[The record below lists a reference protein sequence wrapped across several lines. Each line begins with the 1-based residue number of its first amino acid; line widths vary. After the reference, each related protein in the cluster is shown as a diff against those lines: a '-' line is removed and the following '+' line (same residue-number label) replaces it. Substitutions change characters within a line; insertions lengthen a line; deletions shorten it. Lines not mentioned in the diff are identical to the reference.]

1 MKVLIIGGMGIIGG
15 AITEAAAK
23 KSEMDVYVC
32 SRRHLFGKYLNLRV
46 KGIQGDWRDD
56 SFAKHIVADNYD
68 VIVDTQI
75 FTKKQLIRS
84 LNIVNGHCK
93 QFVYISTD
101 SVYVHPAKDKT
112 EDEPIDLKKLK
123 WKYGF
128 DKRDAELY
136 LSHYGNN
143 YFFYWTVIRPT
154 VTFGDTRLPVGF
166 ASKRDTNTLVN
177 RILDGKPVLLFDDI
191 NTKHAICH
199 TSIFGSAVANLFL
212 NENAK
217 NQAFHVSDDKAYTY
231 LEVFHVIEDILGIK
245 GNYVHL
251 SSRYL
256 KKYNKNIYE
265 EMIYDKDPEFTL
277 DNTKIKTVSPE
288 TNYHPDIHKILKSTV
303 TRLKQT
309 AESDSEYEILTDL
322 LLLKYKKA
330 IKNDSEKEI
339 TEKYITSLRP
349 EYKTE
354 LQHYGLC
361 SITQTALKPVKR
373 FCLLPFRIGR
383 KICRLLIKKSHKS
396 SLCEKRYGG
405 CNDYTDKQGGAAK
418 NRIWTGFVGIC
429 PKFEKKKRSL
439 IVA

>member
-1 MKVLIIGGMGIIGG
+1 MKVLIIGGMGVIGG

-23 KSEMDVYVC
+23 NGMDVFVC
-32 SRRHLFGKYLNLRV
+32 SRRALFGKYFNLKV

-75 FTKKQLIRS
+75 FTKKQLIRTMS
-84 LNIVNGHCK
+84 IVNGHCK
-93 QFVYISTD
+93 QFIYISTD

-143 YFFYWTVIRPT
+143 YSFYWTVIRPT

-231 LEVFHVIEDILGIK
+231 LEVFHTIEDILGIK

-303 TRLKQT
+303 TRLKQSS
-309 AESDSEYEILTDL
+309 EIDFEYELLTDL
-322 LLLKYKKA
+322 LLLQYKKV
-330 IKNDSEKEI
+330 IKDVAEKDI
-339 TEKYITSLRP
+339 VEKYLASLAP
-349 EYKTE
+349 KYKTE
-354 LQHYGLC
+354 LKHYGL
-361 SITQTALKPVKR
+361 SVITQTALKPVKR
-373 FCLLPFRIGR
+373 FCLLPFRISR
-383 KICRLLIKKSHKS
+383 KIGRFLIKKYNKVT
-396 SLCEKRYGG
+396 LIKNKYGG
-405 CNDYTDKQGGAAK
+405 FNGYTNERGGGCQK
-418 NRIWTGFVGIC
+418 
-429 PKFEKKKRSL
+429 
-439 IVA
+439 

>member
-1 MKVLIIGGMGIIGG
+1 MKVLIIGGMGVIGG

-75 FTKKQLIRS
+75 FTKKQLIRTMS
-84 LNIVNGHCK
+84 IVNGHCT

-101 SVYVHPAKDKT
+101 SVYVHPAKGKT
-112 EDEPIDLKKLK
+112 EDDPIDLKQLK

-136 LSHYGNN
+136 LESHSNDYS
-143 YFFYWTVIRPT
+143 FYWTVIRPT

-177 RILDGKPVLLFDDI
+177 RILDGKPVILFDDI
-191 NTKHAICH
+191 NTKHSICH

-231 LEVFHVIEDILGIK
+231 LEVFHTIEDILGIK

-288 TNYHPDIHKILKSTV
+288 TNYHPDIYEILKPTV
-303 TRLKQT
+303 LRLKQ
-309 AESDSEYEILTDL
+309 SSEIDVEYDMLTDL
-322 LLLKYKKA
+322 LLLQHKKV
-330 IKNDSEKEI
+330 IKDASEKDI
-339 TEKYITSLRP
+339 AEKYLASLAP

-354 LQHYGLC
+354 LKHYGL
-361 SITQTALKPVKR
+361 SVITQTALKPVKR

-405 CNDYTDKQGGAAK
+405 YNDYTDKQGGAAK

>member
-1 MKVLIIGGMGIIGG
+1 MKVLIIGGMGVIGG
-15 AITEAAAK
+15 AITEAASK
-23 KSEMDVYVC
+23 KGMDVYVC
-32 SRRHLFGKYLNLRV
+32 SRRTIFGKFQDLNII
-46 KGIQGDWRDD
+46 GIQGDWRDD
-56 SFAKHIVADNYD
+56 VFAKHIVANNFD

-93 QFVYISTD
+93 QFIYISTD

-136 LSHYGNN
+136 LNHYGNN
-143 YFFYWTVIRPT
+143 YSFYWTVVRPT

-166 ASKRDTNTLVN
+166 ASKRDTNTLVK
-177 RILDGKPVLLFDDI
+177 RILDEKPVLLFDNV
-191 NTKHAICH
+191 NTEHAICH
-199 TSIFGSAVANLFL
+199 ISIFGSAAANLFL
-212 NENAK
+212 DESAK
-217 NQAFHVSDDKAYTY
+217 NQNFHVSDDKAYTY

-265 EMIYDKDPEFTL
+265 EMIYDKNPEFTL
-277 DNTKIKTVSPE
+277 DNSKIKTVSPT
-288 TNYHPDIHKILKSTV
+288 TNYHPDIYEILKSTV
-303 TRLKQT
+303 LRLKQSS
-309 AESDSEYEILTDL
+309 EIDFEYEMLTDL
-322 LLLKYKKA
+322 LLLEHKED
-330 IKNDSEKEI
+330 IKDDSEKKIAER
-339 TEKYITSLRP
+339 YIAGFTS

-354 LQHYGLC
+354 LQYYSL
-361 SITQTALKPVKR
+361 SLIMQTTLKPIKSL
-373 FCLLPFRIGR
+373 CLLPFRIGR
-383 KICRLLIKKSHKS
+383 KICRLLIKKYHKS

-405 CNDYTDKQGGAAK
+405 YNDYTDERGGEAAK
-418 NRIWTGFVGIC
+418 NRVWAGFIGIC

-439 IVA
+439 IAA

>member
-1 MKVLIIGGMGIIGG
+1 MKVLIIGGMGVIGG

-23 KSEMDVYVC
+23 NGMDVFVC
-32 SRRHLFGKYLNLRV
+32 SRRPLFGKYFNLKV

-56 SFAKHIVADNYD
+56 CVAKCIVADNFD

-143 YFFYWTVIRPT
+143 YSFYWTVIRPT

-177 RILDGKPVLLFDDI
+177 RILDGKPVILFDDI
-191 NTKHAICH
+191 NTKHSICH

-231 LEVFHVIEDILGIK
+231 LEVFHTIEDILGIK

-265 EMIYDKDPEFTL
+265 EMIYDKNPEFTL
-277 DNTKIKTVSPE
+277 DNSKIKTVSPT
-288 TNYHPDIHKILKSTV
+288 TNYHPDIYEILKPTV
-303 TRLKQT
+303 LRLKQ
-309 AESDSEYEILTDL
+309 SSEIDVEYDMLTDL
-322 LLLKYKKA
+322 LLLQHKKV
-330 IKNDSEKEI
+330 IKDASEKDI
-339 TEKYITSLRP
+339 AEKYLASLAP

-354 LQHYGLC
+354 LKHYGL
-361 SITQTALKPVKR
+361 SVITQTALKPVKR

-405 CNDYTDKQGGAAK
+405 YNDYTDKQGGAAK

>member
-1 MKVLIIGGMGIIGG
+1 MKVLIIGGMGVIGG

-23 KSEMDVYVC
+23 NGMDVFVC
-32 SRRHLFGKYLNLRV
+32 SRRPLFRKYFNLKV

-56 SFAKHIVADNYD
+56 CVAKCIVADNFD

-112 EDEPIDLKKLK
+112 EDEPIDLKQLK

-136 LSHYGNN
+136 LESHSNDYS
-143 YFFYWTVIRPT
+143 FYWTVIRPT

-177 RILDGKPVLLFDDI
+177 RILDGKPVILFDDI

-199 TSIFGSAVANLFL
+199 TSIFGSAVVNLFL
-212 NENAK
+212 NESAK

-330 IKNDSEKEI
+330 IKNNSEKEI

-361 SITQTALKPVKR
+361 SITQNALKPIKR
-373 FCLLPFRIGR
+373 FCLIPFRISR
-383 KICRLLIKKSHKS
+383 KIGRFLIKKYNKVT
-396 SLCEKRYGG
+396 LIKNKYGG
-405 CNDYTDKQGGAAK
+405 FNGYTDKRGGAVK
-418 NRIWTGFVGIC
+418 NRIWTGFTGIC

>member
-1 MKVLIIGGMGIIGG
+1 MKVLIIGGMGVIGG

-75 FTKKQLIRS
+75 FTKKQLIRTMS
-84 LNIVNGHCK
+84 IVNGHCT

-101 SVYVHPAKDKT
+101 SVYVHPAKGKT
-112 EDEPIDLKKLK
+112 EDDPIDLKQLK

-136 LSHYGNN
+136 LESHSNDYS
-143 YFFYWTVIRPT
+143 FYWTVIRPT

-177 RILDGKPVLLFDDI
+177 RILDGKPVILFDDI
-191 NTKHAICH
+191 NTKHSICH

-231 LEVFHVIEDILGIK
+231 LEVFHTIEDILGIK

-361 SITQTALKPVKR
+361 SITQNALKPIKR
-373 FCLLPFRIGR
+373 FCLIPFIISRKIGR
-383 KICRLLIKKSHKS
+383 FLIKKYNKVT
-396 SLCEKRYGG
+396 LIKNKYGG
-405 CNDYTDKQGGAAK
+405 FNGYTNERGGATK
-418 NRIWTGFVGIC
+418 NRIWTGFTGIC
-429 PKFEKKKRSL
+429 TKFEKKKRPL
-439 IVA
+439 VAA